1 MFTILSFTGIEDKHD
16 VYRNKDCMEKFWES
30 LREHTVEIINLKRK
44 KMKSLTN
51 EQQKSYQKA
60 KNCYNC
66 SEKFEDEHA
75 KDNS

>member
-51 EQQKSYQKA
+51 EQQKSY
-60 KNCYNC
+60 
-66 SEKFEDEHA
+66 
-75 KDNS
+75 